1 MKRLLAG
8 ACLSAVLLSPGAGAA
23 QPPPP
28 PTTNGTDVPNRVVTQ
43 HVGLFGD
50 RKVSYVATAG
60 ETRLNDPKGDPAATI
75 FAFSYVEKDA
85 KEARPVVFVF
95 NGGPGSSS
103 IWLHMGMLGP
113 RQISFADAVHP
124 PTTAPFKITDNR
136 LSLLDVADLVFIDPV
151 GTGYSRLL
159 PGGKPEDFYG
169 VTQDARA
176 MSDFIQAWLTQNK
189 RWNSPKFIMGESY
202 GAVRAAVLANTLM
215 GGPYSTGTLSAVSL
229 NGVLILG
236 PSFEPGG
243 AVKGDDRAYLNNL
256 PTMAA
261 TAWHHG
267 KIAREERSPE
277 SVAAEAR
284 RFVADE
290 YVRALYAGSALPD
303 AERARIAGRLAE
315 FTGLSR
321 QTWLDNDLRMS
332 MGEFSTALLKNENL
346 QIGAYDGRYTLPL
359 ASSGGDPVADDPAMA
374 QYTPGFVAA
383 FNTYAQNELKVEP
396 SSRYQAIV
404 FADINSRWNWGAG
417 PGTPVPRNYGVD
429 LAAAMRRNPSM
440 RVFIGAGYYD
450 LVTTFGAAEYT
461 ARHSGL
467 AQDRLTLKTY
477 ASGHMPYLG
486 DESARLLAADVRDFI
501 RGAAPP
507 R

>member
-1 MKRLLAG
+1 MKHLLTS
-8 ACLSAVLLSPGAGAA
+8 ACIGAVLLSAGASAA
-23 QPPPP
+23 QTLQPS
-28 PTTNGTDVPNRVVTQ
+28 TTSGAYIPYRVVTQ

-60 ETRLNDPKGDPAATI
+60 ETLLNDPKGDPAATI
-75 FAFSYVEKDA
+75 FAFSYVDKNA

-103 IWLHMGMLGP
+103 VWLHMGMLGP

-236 PSFEPGG
+236 PSFEPGS

-267 KIAREERSPE
+267 KITREGRSPE
-277 SVAAEAR
+277 NVAAEASQ
-284 RFVADE
+284 FVADD
-290 YVRALYAGSALPD
+290 YVRALYAGSALPK
-303 AERARIAGRLAE
+303 AERARIAERLSE
-315 FTGLSR
+315 LTGLPGEA
-321 QTWLDNDLRMS
+321 WLDNDLRIS
-332 MGEFSTALLKNENL
+332 MGEFATALLTNESL
-346 QIGAYDGRYTLPL
+346 QVGAYDGRYTLPINGG
-359 ASSGGDPVADDPAMA
+359 SGDPVADDPAMG

-383 FNTYAQNELKVEP
+383 FNTYAQNELKIEP
-396 SSRYQAIV
+396 SDRYQAIV

-417 PGTPVPRNYGVD
+417 PGTLVPRNYGVD

-450 LVTTFGAAEYT
+450 LVTTFGAAEHT
-461 ARHSGL
+461 VRHSGL
-467 AQDRLTLKTY
+467 AQDRVTLRTY

-486 DESARLLAADVRDFI
+486 DESAKLLAADVRAFI
-501 RGAAPP
+501 RSATPE
-507 R
+507 

>member
-1 MKRLLAG
+1 MKCPLAS
-8 ACLSAVLLSPGAGAA
+8 ACIGAVLLLANPAA
-23 QPPPP
+23 TQIPQPPAAS
-28 PTTNGTDVPNRVVTQ
+28 GAYVPRGVVTQ
-43 HVGLFGD
+43 HAGLFGD

-60 ETRLNDPKGDPAATI
+60 EILLNDPKGDPAATI
-75 FAFSYVEKDA
+75 FAFSYVEKGA
-85 KEARPVVFVF
+85 TEARPVVFVF

-103 IWLHMGMLGP
+103 VWLHMGMLGP
-113 RQISFADAVHP
+113 RQISFVDAVHP
-124 PTTAPFKITDNR
+124 PTTAPFTIADNR

-215 GGPYSTGTLSAVSL
+215 GGPFSTGTLSAVSL

-243 AVKGDDRAYLNNL
+243 GVKGDDRAYLNNL

-267 KIAREERSPE
+267 KIAREGRSPE
-277 SVAAEAR
+277 SVAVEAR
-284 RFVADE
+284 QFIADD
-290 YVRALYAGSALPD
+290 YVRALYAGSALSA
-303 AERARIAGRLAE
+303 AERARVAERLAE
-315 FTGLSR
+315 LTGLPS

-332 MGEFSTALLKNENL
+332 MGEFSTALLKNEGL
-346 QIGAYDGRYTLPL
+346 QIGAYDGRYTLPIQD
-359 ASSGGDPVADDPAMA
+359 AGGDPVADDPAMG

-396 SSRYQAIV
+396 TSRYQAIV

-440 RVFIGAGYYD
+440 QIFIGAGYYD

-467 AQDRLTLKTY
+467 AQDRVILKTY

-486 DESARLLAADVRDFI
+486 DESARLLAADVRAFI
-501 RGAAPP
+501 RGATPK
-507 R
+507 

>member
-1 MKRLLAG
+1 MKRLLASTCIG
-8 ACLSAVLLSPGAGAA
+8 AVLISASPGAAQIP
-23 QPPPP
+23 QPPASS
-28 PTTNGTDVPNRVVTQ
+28 GAYVPRGVVTQ
-43 HVGLFGD
+43 HAGLFGD

-60 ETRLNDPKGDPAATI
+60 ETLLNGPKGDPAATI
-75 FAFSYVEKDA
+75 FAFSYVEKGA

-103 IWLHMGMLGP
+103 VWLHMAMLGP
-113 RQISFADAVHP
+113 RQISFVDAVHP
-124 PTTAPFKITDNR
+124 PTTAPFKIADNR

-215 GGPYSTGTLSAVSL
+215 GGPFSTGTLSAVSL

-243 AVKGDDRAYLNNL
+243 GVKGDDRAYLNNL
-256 PTMAA
+256 PTMTA

-267 KIAREERSPE
+267 KIAREGRSPE
-277 SVAAEAR
+277 SVAVEAR
-284 RFVADE
+284 QFVADD
-290 YVRALYAGSALPD
+290 YVRALYAGSALSA
-303 AERARIAGRLAE
+303 AERTRVAERLAKL
-315 FTGLSR
+315 TGLPH
-321 QTWLDNDLRMS
+321 QTWLDNDLRMT
-332 MGEFSTALLKNENL
+332 MGEFSTALLKNEGL
-346 QIGAYDGRYTLPL
+346 QIGAYDGRYTLPVQG
-359 ASSGGDPVADDPAMA
+359 AGDDPVADDPAMG

-383 FNTYAQNELKVEP
+383 FNTYAQNELGIEP
-396 SSRYQAIV
+396 TSRYQAIV

-440 RVFIGAGYYD
+440 QVFIGAGYYD

-467 AQDRLTLKTY
+467 AQDRVTLKTY

-486 DESARLLAADVRDFI
+486 DESARLLAADVRTFI
-501 RGAAPP
+501 RGATPK
-507 R
+507 

>member
-1 MKRLLAG
+1 MKRRLVSTCIG
-8 ACLSAVLLSPGAGAA
+8 AVLLSGVASAA
-23 QPPPP
+23 QAQQPPVTREAYIPRR
-28 PTTNGTDVPNRVVTQ
+28 TVTQ
-43 HVGLFGD
+43 HTGSFGD
-50 RKVSYVATAG
+50 RKVSYIASAG
-60 ETRLNDPKGDPAATI
+60 ETLLNDPKGDPAATI

-85 KEARPVVFVF
+85 KEGRPIVFVF

-124 PTTAPFKITDNR
+124 PTTAPFKIMDNR

-215 GGPYSTGTLSAVSL
+215 GGPYSTGILSAVSL

-267 KIAREERSPE
+267 KIAREGKSPE

-284 RFVADE
+284 LFVADD
-290 YVRALYAGSALPD
+290 YVRALYAGSALPS
-303 AERARIAGRLAE
+303 AERYRIAERLAE
-315 FTGLSR
+315 LTGLPR

-332 MGEFSTALLKNENL
+332 MGDFSAALLKNERL
-346 QIGAYDGRYTLPL
+346 QIGAYDSRYTLPL
-359 ASSGGDPVADDPAMA
+359 AGSGGDPVADDPAMG

-383 FNTYAQNELKVEP
+383 FNTYVQNELKIE
-396 SSRYQAIV
+396 SNDRYQAIV

-417 PGTPVPRNYGVD
+417 PGTMVPYNYGVD

-440 RVFIGAGYYD
+440 QVFIGTGYYD

-467 AQDRLTLKTY
+467 TQDRLTLKTY

-486 DESARLLAADVRDFI
+486 DESARLLAADVRAFI
-501 RGAAPP
+501 RSATP

>member
-1 MKRLLAG
+1 MKLRLIT
-8 ACLSAVLLSPGAGAA
+8 ACAAVALVTATPGAA
-23 QPPPP
+23 QPPPA
-28 PTTNGTDVPNRVVTQ
+28 TTSQAYVPRKVVTS
-43 HVGLFGD
+43 HVGAFGD

-60 ETRLNDPKGDPAATI
+60 ETILNDPKGAPAAAI
-75 FAFSYVEKDA
+75 YAFSYVEKNA
-85 KEARPVVFVF
+85 KEARPVIFVF

-113 RQISFADAVHP
+113 RKVAFPDPVRP
-124 PTTAPFKITDNR
+124 PTTAPFKIADNP

-159 PGGKPEDFYG
+159 PGGKAEDFYG
-169 VTQDARA
+169 VAQDARA
-176 MSDFIQAWLTQNK
+176 TSDFIQSWLTQNK
-189 RWNSPKFIMGESY
+189 RWNSPKFVMGESY

-215 GGPYSTGTLSAVSL
+215 GGPLSTGTLSAVSL
-229 NGVLILG
+229 DGVLILG

-243 AVKGDDRAYLNNL
+243 TVKGDDRAYLNNL

-261 TAWHHG
+261 SAWHHG
-267 KIAREERSPE
+267 KIARDGKSPE
-277 SVAAEAR
+277 SVAGEAR
-284 RFVADE
+284 AFVASD
-290 YVRALYAGSALPD
+290 YVRALYAGNSLSS
-303 AERARIAGRLAE
+303 AERVRTAKRLAE
-315 FTGLSR
+315 LTGLPTK
-321 QTWLDNDLRMS
+321 TWLDNDLRMS
-332 MGEFSTALLKNENL
+332 MGEFSAALLKEEGL
-346 QIGAYDGRYTLPL
+346 QLGAYDSRYTLPL
-359 ASSGGDPVADDPAMA
+359 AASGGDPVADDPAMG

-383 FNTYAQNELKVEP
+383 FNTYAQSELNVEEAG
-396 SSRYQAIV
+396 RYQAIV

-417 PGTPVPRNYGVD
+417 PGTLVPHNYGVD

-467 AQDRLTLKTY
+467 APGRLTLKTY

-486 DESARLLAADVRDFI
+486 DESAALLAADVRAFI
-501 RGAAPP
+501 HATTP

>member
-1 MKRLLAG
+1 MKRLLTT
-8 ACLSAVLLSPGAGAA
+8 ACMGAVLFSAGAGAA
-23 QPPPP
+23 QTVQAS
-28 PTTNGTDVPNRVVTQ
+28 TTSGAYIPHSVMTE

-60 ETRLNDPKGDPAATI
+60 ETLLSDPKGDPAATI
-75 FAFSYVEKDA
+75 FAFSYVEKGA

-159 PGGKPEDFYG
+159 PGGKPDDFYG

-176 MSDFIQAWLTQNK
+176 MSDFIQAWLMQNK

-236 PSFEPGG
+236 PSFEPAG

-256 PTMAA
+256 PTMAV
-261 TAWHHG
+261 TAWHYG
-267 KIAREERSPE
+267 KIAHEGRSPE

-284 RFVADE
+284 RFVADD
-290 YVRALYAGSALPD
+290 YVRALYAGSALASP
-303 AERARIAGRLAE
+303 ERDRIAEGLAE
-315 FTGLSR
+315 LTGLPR
-321 QTWLDNDLRMS
+321 QTWLDNDLRIS
-332 MGEFSTALLKNENL
+332 MGEFATALLKNESL

-359 ASSGGDPVADDPAMA
+359 EGGGGDPVADDPAMG
-374 QYTPGFVAA
+374 QYTPGFIAA
-383 FNTYAQNELKVEP
+383 FNTYAQNELKIEP
-396 SSRYQAIV
+396 SRRYQAIV

-417 PGTPVPRNYGVD
+417 PGTMVPHNYGVD
-429 LAAAMRRNPSM
+429 LAAAMRRTPSM
-440 RVFIGAGYYD
+440 EVFIGAGHYD

-461 ARHSGL
+461 VRHSGM
-467 AQDRLTLKTY
+467 AQDRVTLKTY

-486 DESARLLAADVRDFI
+486 DESSKLLAADVRTFI
-501 RGAAPP
+501 RSATP